1 MTKKNKLIHTPEGVR
16 DIYNGECRRKLVD
29 SSDLGGK
36 AGKYRMDQKKIDR
49 INELAKKARTPEGL
63 TPEET
68 QERATLRREYIDT
81 VVGNL
86 ARELDNTWVV
96 DENGNKRKLRKR
108 GEENTHD

>member
-1 MTKKNKLIHTPEGVR
+1 M
-16 DIYNGECRRKLVD
+16 D
-29 SSDLGGK
+29 SSDFGGK

-63 TPEET
+63 T
-68 QERATLRREYIDT
+68 RRRRRSGLPYAGSIST
-81 VVGNL
+81 PWWGNL

>member
-1 MTKKNKLIHTPEGVR
+1 M
-16 DIYNGECRRKLVD
+16 D
-29 SSDLGGK
+29 SSALGGK

-68 QERATLRREYIDT
+68 QERAALRREYIDT

>member
-1 MTKKNKLIHTPEGVR
+1 M
-16 DIYNGECRRKLVD
+16 D
-29 SSDLGGK
+29 SPDLGGK

-63 TPEET
+63 TPEGLTPEET
-68 QERATLRREYIDT
+68 QERAALRREYIDT

>member
-1 MTKKNKLIHTPEGVR
+1 MDVLRTFFGIWIRPIWAE
-16 DIYNGECRRKLVD
+16 RRVNIVWIRK
-29 SSDLGGK
+29 
-36 AGKYRMDQKKIDR
+36 RFDR

-68 QERATLRREYIDT
+68 QERAALRREYIDT